1 MASFI
6 NFLNR
11 YAFGFFGL
19 VKAYRDFAGRHARH
33 EADLLF
39 LGIGPV
45 VLLALLLFTLP
56 KWLGVTLAVLLL
68 VPALYAVFIVIR
80 MYAERRTKSDGGSL

>member
-1 MASFI
+1 MGSFT

-11 YAFGFFGL
+11 HAFGFLGL
-19 VKAYRDFAGRHARH
+19 VKAYCDFAGRHARH

-45 VLLALLLFTLP
+45 VLLALFLFTLP
-56 KWLGVTLAVLLL
+56 KWLGATLAVLLL
-68 VPALYAVFIVIR
+68 VPALCAVFIVIR
-80 MYAERRTKSDGGSL
+80 MYAERKQK